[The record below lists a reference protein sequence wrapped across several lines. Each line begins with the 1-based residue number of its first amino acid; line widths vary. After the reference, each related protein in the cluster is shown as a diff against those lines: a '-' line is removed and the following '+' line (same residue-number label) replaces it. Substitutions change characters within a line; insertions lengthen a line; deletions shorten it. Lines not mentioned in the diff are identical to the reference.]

1 MDDPIFDAEVNVI
14 GSVNLMQQ
22 AVRNHVE
29 AFIFASSGGAIYGET
44 PHPAVETAPKA
55 PISPYGAAKAA
66 VENYLF
72 AYRKTFGLRSM
83 ILRYANVYGPRQDPA
98 GEAGVVSI
106 FTSALISGG
115 GVTIFGSGEQVRD
128 YVFVRDVARANLL
141 ALDRLFD
148 EAWAPRSP
156 DEMAFNIGSG
166 FATSVNALYEEMVRI
181 ISAKI
186 DAVHAE
192 SRPGELMESR
202 LDITRARDILGF
214 SPQVNLPEGLRQTV
228 VWHEEDEKGTG

>member
-1 MDDPIFDAEVNVI
+1 M
-14 GSVNLMQQ
+14 
-22 AVRNHVE
+22 
-29 AFIFASSGGAIYGET
+29 
-44 PHPAVETAPKA
+44 
-55 PISPYGAAKAA
+55 
-66 VENYLF
+66 
-72 AYRKTFGLRSM
+72 
-83 ILRYANVYGPRQDPA
+83 
-98 GEAGVVSI
+98 
-106 FTSALISGG
+106 
-115 GVTIFGSGEQVRD
+115 
-128 YVFVRDVARANLL
+128 FVRDVARANLL